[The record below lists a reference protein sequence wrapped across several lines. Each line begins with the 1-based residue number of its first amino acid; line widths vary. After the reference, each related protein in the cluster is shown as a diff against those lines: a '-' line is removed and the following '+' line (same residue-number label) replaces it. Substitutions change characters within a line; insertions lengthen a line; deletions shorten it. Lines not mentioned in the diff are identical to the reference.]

1 LDASVKRVNGLLP
14 AVIAAMGDGYKHFVV
29 PQDNQYELEYLP
41 GIVIYPVS
49 HFQQIV
55 DHLTGLQTIAPPKET
70 KNIEELYQHQ
80 APSVDFADI
89 KGHGALKRALSI
101 AAAGSHNV
109 LLIGAPG
116 TGKTMLSKALQGIL
130 PPL

>member
-1 LDASVKRVNGLLP
+1 MKR
-14 AVIAAMGDGYKHFVV
+14 GYKHFVI
-29 PQDNQYELEYLP
+29 PKDNQHELEYLP
-41 GIVIYPVS
+41 EITIYPVD
-49 HFQQIV
+49 HFQQIA
-55 DHLTGLQTIAPPKET
+55 DHLTGKQSIQPPSET
-70 KNIEELYQHQ
+70 KAVDDLYQQ
-80 APSVDFADI
+80 TNFEVDFIDI
-89 KGHGALKRALSI
+89 KGHVGLKRALSI